1 MYVRIQVADTTEV
14 SGETVSA
21 DIANQVD
28 RNAVLISKK
37 VSKKSLSKK
46 LKRSK
51 RKAKAT
57 SVETEKD
64 IGEDDNT
71 VDKDACLKSAKDQC
85 SSDVTSD
92 ILPKPAAEL
101 NVSDDEEPPEDFSF
115 GDARQQ
121 TLEEEEHVKQ
131 YLAKCVYN

>member
-1 MYVRIQVADTTEV
+1 MCTQVTDTTEV
-14 SGETVSA
+14 SGETVST
-21 DIANQVD
+21 DTANQVD
-28 RNAVLISKK
+28 RNTVLKSKK

-46 LKRSK
+46 RSK
-51 RKAKAT
+51 KKAKAT

-64 IGEDDNT
+64 IEEDGNT
-71 VDKDACLKSAKDQC
+71 VDEDACLKSAKDQC

-121 TLEEEEHVKQ
+121 ALEEEEHVKQ
-131 YLAKCVYN
+131 HLAKCVYN